1 MLTEELLTLAAAA
14 GAAVATAAGT
24 DAWEGLRARLGHWFG
39 RGDGRRGEAAL
50 AELDGSAAE
59 LLEGGTP
66 TGGELER
73 CGAAWRDRVVATLE
87 RLDGPDR
94 DEAAHDLR
102 RLLAEEPT
110 APKIHSGDQHVQ
122 GDIRVHA
129 EQGSLAAALINGNV
143 HFSPPPPPV
152 RPEG

>member
-24 DAWEGLRARLGHWFG
+24 DAWEELRARLGAWFG
-39 RGDGRRGEAAL
+39 RGDSRQEEAAL
-50 AELDGSAAE
+50 EELDGSAAA

-66 TGGELER
+66 TGAELER
-73 CGAAWRDRVVATLE
+73 YGAAWRDRVVATLE

-94 DEAAHDLR
+94 EDAARDLR
-102 RLLAEEPT
+102 RLVVEDPA
-110 APKIHSGDQHVQ
+110 APEIHGGDQNVR

-129 EQGSLAAALINGNV
+129 EQGSLAAALIQGNV
-143 HFSPPPPPV
+143 HFGPPPPPV